1 MVTLPP
7 ERISTLS
14 LLHVIEGVGFPV
26 GWQFSS
32 SCCPCTAV
40 VVAGRE
46 TLGATVEG
54 RGGGGEGGREE
65 GRVGGVDG

>member
-14 LLHVIEGVGFPV
+14 LLHVMEGVGFPV

-32 SCCPCTAV
+32 SCCPCMAV
-40 VVAGRE
+40 VVPGRE

-54 RGGGGEGGREE
+54 EE
-65 GRVGGVDG
+65 GRVGGVNTAVDGY

>member
-7 ERISTLS
+7 ERISMLS
-14 LLHVIEGVGFPV
+14 LLHVMEGVGFPV

-32 SCCPCTAV
+32 SCCPCMAV

-54 RGGGGEGGREE
+54 GGRD
-65 GRVGGVDG
+65 GVGGVNQLLMDNVL

>member
-54 RGGGGEGGREE
+54 RRGGGEGGGEE
-65 GRVGGVDG
+65 GRGGGVDG

>member
-1 MVTLPP
+1 MVTLPA

-32 SCCPCTAV
+32 SCCPCMAV

-54 RGGGGEGGREE
+54 RGGGEERGESGWNK
-65 GRVGGVDG
+65 